1 MNNAE
6 KMVKFVE
13 DEINEGKTKNNAHI
27 YGINYAENYEEFEIR
42 PTNYENSDMIRKR
55 VINKVVHLGGKIL
68 ESNLLTNSITVRIY
82 Y

>member
-27 YGINYAENYEEFEIR
+27 YGINYAENYEEFEIT

-55 VINKVVHLGGKIL
+55 VTNKVVHLGGKIL